1 MVQIPKEGVPTA
13 ARRADSPAGQVL
25 VPVLVARQTGLLD
38 RGMYEA
44 ASGNVGL
51 TPDDAPAAERDAA

>member
-1 MVQIPKEGVPTA
+1 MNGNSQSLPQAAFSGFVQN
-13 ARRADSPAGQVL
+13 PA
-25 VPVLVARQTGLLD
+25 LVARQTGLLD